1 MYQTPSRVNKLIWS
15 LPWLAR
21 YPFWRARDLV
31 RRATEEN
38 GKPSHL
44 IISVGNHFEPSWREQ
59 GGWLDWDAQ
68 LARMDQWSEKARKIG
83 HALQDFD
90 GKPFRHT
97 YFYPAEQYYAP
108 LLDKAAQLQ
117 SEGFGEVEVHLHHGL
132 EGSDTEE
139 NLRRVLVEFRD
150 ALAEEHKCLSRM
162 DGKGQPMYAF
172 IHGNWALANSAG
184 GRYCGVDAEMHVLRE
199 TGCYADFTLPSAP
212 DQSQVP
218 RINAVYTC
226 GHPLTEARPHRS
238 GSSLRVGKAPSLPVI
253 FTGPLVFDWTRRLR
267 GFPIPRMDDGSLA
280 ANYPP
285 SHARL
290 ERWRNAHVS
299 VVGRPEWVFIK
310 LFSHGFFD
318 HDQDAQ
324 IGDGMRRFLEGAL
337 ELAHRTG
344 DFKLHFAT
352 SRETFNIAL
361 AAVEG
366 RVGEPG
372 KYRDYRLRQIMQEKA
387 EKSATVSA
395 RTEFSS

>member
-1 MYQTPSRVNKLIWS
+1 MYKPPSRLNKLLWS

-21 YPFWRARDLV
+21 YPFWRANDLV
-31 RRATEEN
+31 RRATESD
-38 GKPSHL
+38 KPSHL
-44 IISVGNHFEPSWREQ
+44 IITVGNHFEPSWREQ

-83 HALQDFD
+83 RALQDFD
-90 GKPFRHT
+90 GMPFRHT

-108 LLDKAAQLQ
+108 LLDKAAELQ

-132 EGSDTEE
+132 EGPDTEE

-162 DGKGQPMYAF
+162 DGEGQPMYAF

-184 GRYCGVDAEMHVLRE
+184 GRYCGVDAEMQILRE

-212 DQSQVP
+212 DQSQVS
-218 RINAVYTC
+218 RINAVYSC

-238 GSSLRVGKAPSLPVI
+238 GSSLRVGKMPTLPVI

-267 GFPIPRMDDGSLA
+267 GLPIPRLDDGALA
-280 ANYPP
+280 ANYPASP
-285 SHARL
+285 ARL
-290 ERWRNAHVS
+290 GRWRSAHVS
-299 VVGRPEWVFIK
+299 VRGRPEWVFIK

-324 IGDGMRRFLEGAL
+324 IGDGMLRFLEGSL
-337 ELAHRTG
+337 ELAQRTRA
-344 DFKLHFAT
+344 FKLHFAT
-352 SRETFNIAL
+352 ARESFNIAL
-361 AAVEG
+361 AAVDG
-366 RVGEPG
+366 RDGEPG
-372 KYRDYRLRQIMQEKA
+372 KFRDYRLRTIMQEHFDKF
-387 EKSATVSA
+387 ATMDH
-395 RTEFSS
+395 